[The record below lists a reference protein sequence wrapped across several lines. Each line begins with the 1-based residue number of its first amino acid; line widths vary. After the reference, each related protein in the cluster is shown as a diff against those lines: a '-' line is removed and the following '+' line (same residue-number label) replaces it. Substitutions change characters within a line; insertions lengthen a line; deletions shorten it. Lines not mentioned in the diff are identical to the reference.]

1 MIKYLG
7 SKRRLVGRIVALVSG
22 IPRGRDR
29 LRVLDLFTGTTRVAQ
44 GLKAAGFDVTAN
56 DIATYS
62 EVLATAYIA
71 VDGDGGGMAEL
82 QPVLDHL
89 NALPGRRGFFT
100 RTFCEDARY
109 FQPKNGMR
117 IDAIRAGIDE
127 VARDAAER
135 AVLLTA
141 LLEAADRVDST
152 TGLQMAYLK
161 QWAPRS
167 HRDLR
172 LRAPALLAGGGR
184 AVREDALSFV
194 GRDETFDVAYLDPPY
209 NQHSYFSNYH
219 VWETLVRD
227 DAPDVYGVAM
237 KRADCR
243 TEKSAFNRRGQAWDA
258 MRACVLGV
266 RARHVLLSFSN
277 EGFFTREA
285 IRALLLERFAE
296 VAVVPVP
303 SRRYVGAQIGIHNR
317 RGERVGQVSHLDNTE
332 LLFLAG
338 PDAHGIA
345 TRTSAA
351 LLSSPLHGA
360 EGAPAL
366 ASPLHEAKAEPARA
380 PRVLE
385 S

>member
-7 SKRRLVGRIVALVSG
+7 SKRRLVGRIVALVDA
-22 IPRGRDR
+22 IPHERRPV
-29 LRVLDLFTGTTRVAQ
+29 RVLDLFTGTTRVAQ

-56 DIATYS
+56 DLATYS

-71 VDGDGGGMAEL
+71 VDAEQVGDL
-82 QPVLDHL
+82 QPALDHL
-89 NALPGRRGFFT
+89 NGLPGRRGFFT

-117 IDAIRAGIDE
+117 IDAIRTGIDT
-127 VARDAAER
+127 VARNDAER

-152 TGLQMAYLK
+152 TGLQMAFLK
-161 QWAPRS
+161 QWSPRS

-172 LRAPALLAGGGR
+172 LRPPALLQGRGR
-184 AVREDALSFV
+184 AVRADALEFV
-194 GRDETFDVAYLDPPY
+194 TRDETFDVAYLDPPY

-243 TEKSAFNRRGQAWDA
+243 TEKSAFNRRALAWDA
-258 MRACVLGV
+258 MRECVLRV
-266 RARHVLLSFSN
+266 RARHVLLSFSD

-285 IRALLLERFAE
+285 IRALLSERFGE

-317 RGERVGQVSHLDNTE
+317 LGERVGRVSHLSNTE

-338 PDAHGIA
+338 PDAHAIA
-345 TRTSAA
+345 A
-351 LLSSPLHGA
+351 H
-360 EGAPAL
+360 
-366 ASPLHEAKAEPARA
+366 AEPAGA
-380 PRVLE
+380 TRVPQ